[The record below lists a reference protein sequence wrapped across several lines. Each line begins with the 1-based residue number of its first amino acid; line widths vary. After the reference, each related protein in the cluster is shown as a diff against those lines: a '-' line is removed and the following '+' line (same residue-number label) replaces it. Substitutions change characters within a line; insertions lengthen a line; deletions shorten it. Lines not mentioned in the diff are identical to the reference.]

1 MIAVEESVR
10 AYQGFDASRPIY
22 MDESNWEEE
31 AHLNKRFC
39 GIEHDIHRL
48 DKDMCCENHRTREE
62 MLCENSR
69 LRDEIRLE
77 NEKTRALIENNYVQG
92 LRDKLAEKDRVI
104 TEMKSAAYADAKF
117 DQVFGVLGATNAKL
131 NHIECEIP
139 KRAPVYAQT
148 VTPDTHLISREY
160 DTACATPRRG
170 VINDDFWA

>member
-1 MIAVEESVR
+1 MMEDSKCCGGSIPFYGAT
-10 AYQGFDASRPIY
+10 RPVF

-39 GIEHDIHRL
+39 GIEHGIDHLGKDIR
-48 DKDMCCENHRTREE
+48 CEGHVTREK

-69 LRDEIRLE
+69 LRDEIHCE

-117 DQVFGVLGATNAKL
+117 DQVFSVLGATNAKL
-131 NHIECEIP
+131 NKIDCEIP

-160 DTACATPRRG
+160 EAVAPRRG
-170 VINDDFWA
+170 EISDDFWA